1 MDPNPYANSVT
12 EEVIDIDTSKDGGKW
27 IARLGVALFTGPI
40 WGLLGT
46 VIGMIR
52 AFSTLGENSDDSAT
66 ALAHDISVA
75 MYTTMI
81 GLGLG
86 LVGAIL
92 ILVALLSSKNRQPW
106 FFSWS
111 VSLSVFW
118 SLVVF
123 PYGVIVGGPI
133 AFLFFRR
140 RSQFERRRK
149 A

>member
-1 MDPNPYANSVT
+1 
-12 EEVIDIDTSKDGGKW
+12 
-27 IARLGVALFTGPI
+27 
-40 WGLLGT
+40 
-46 VIGMIR
+46 MIR
-52 AFSTLGENSDDSAT
+52 AFSTLGANSDDSAT

-92 ILVALLSSKNRQPW
+92 ILVALLSSKNREPW

-118 SLVVF
+118 SLVFF
-123 PYGVIVGGPI
+123 PYGVIVGGQSRFSSSEGGLSLNDGEKHNKSVQDDTFRSGSL
-133 AFLFFRR
+133 FLNSEF
-140 RSQFERRRK
+140 
-149 A
+149 